1 MARTYIIG
9 DRSWQPFAEY
19 VGADLLEM
27 PTETVMGEKQV
38 HDWMVTYLV
47 EEVGLLVM
55 QVDLNAT
62 FCMDLAMHVRLSRD
76 QLGDGCLCPVVFV
89 SDLPLASYIRKTP
102 YSQIFL
108 TENVYLCPPSEI
120 PRRMGD
126 FEPLPAES
134 FRGAFLDRISVPRPQ
149 GSNHSLANQWGAS
162 RLYQLIRRTDIPR
175 KDYKDFADIQKE
187 LYYKYMMNRIR
198 RSSSRKAIP
207 CDGPV
212 PGATMKRILLIDDE
226 ADKGWAKTIESIF
239 PTSRFDPVKDVVNER
254 VPDYDSLSP
263 EARRKIESG
272 EYDLFLL
279 DLRLN
284 GAAEDGQFIPEEF
297 SGYKVL
303 RRIKELN
310 RGNQVIMLTAS
321 NKAWNLK
328 ALLSPLDGASGYFV
342 KESPEYEFSDTFS
355 VANLESFKSDAAK
368 CFDRGYL
375 RSFETFLKSLPTD
388 SSELMQKIH
397 DQLEIAFE
405 MVSNAS
411 SERMYQ
417 FAFLATFQ
425 ALEIMVSE
433 LSEEVP
439 TNKNRKELWV
449 RDGRGVLMPARPVE
463 WEDGL
468 RFKCKDFGIY
478 LSEEGKSFSQ
488 RDKVA
493 AIYLQTLGQE
503 DKGLVYLIWQMIL
516 IRNEFIHKRATA
528 NFDYSHPVNDR
539 ALIRHPDF
547 QNSRLVLSDRGF
559 APLLQEC
566 SRRGCLYDGG
576 HLMIEKDA
584 ITCSLGIRLMLECLM
599 RFIPYLKQQTD

>member
-9 DRSWQPFAEY
+9 ERTWQPFAEY
-19 VGADLLEM
+19 IGADLLEM
-27 PTETVMGEKQV
+27 PGEQAMGEKQL

-47 EEVGLLVM
+47 EEVGLLIM
-55 QVDLNAT
+55 QVDLNIT
-62 FCMDLAMHVRLSRD
+62 FCMDLAMHVRLSRE

-89 SDLPLASYIRKTP
+89 SDLPLASFIRRTP

-108 TENVYLCPPSEI
+108 TEKVYLCPPSEV
-120 PRRMGD
+120 PRRLDD
-126 FEPLPAES
+126 FEPLTADS
-134 FRGAFLDRISVPRPQ
+134 FRGGFLDRISVPRPE

-162 RLYQLIRRTDIPR
+162 RLFQLIRRTEIPR

-198 RSSSRKAIP
+198 RTSSRKPIA
-207 CDGPV
+207 CDAQV
-212 PGATMKRILLIDDE
+212 PGSAMKRILLIDDE
-226 ADKGWAKTIESIF
+226 ADKGWSKTIESIF
-239 PTSRFDPVKDVVNER
+239 QSSRFDPSRDVVNER
-254 VPDYDSLSP
+254 VPDYESLSQ

-284 GAAEDGQFIPEEF
+284 GAAEDGQSVPEEF

-303 RRIKELN
+303 KRIKELN

-355 VANLESFKSDAAK
+355 VANLESFKEDAAK
-368 CFDRGYL
+368 CFDRAYL
-375 RSFETFLKSLPTD
+375 RSFESFLKTLSTD
-388 SSELMQKIH
+388 GSGLMEKVH
-397 DQLEIAFE
+397 GQLEIAFE
-405 MVSNAS
+405 MASNAS
-411 SERMYQ
+411 SGKMYQ
-417 FAFLATFQ
+417 FAFLSAYQ
-425 ALEIMVSE
+425 ALELLTSD
-433 LSEEVP
+433 LTQEVESKKK
-439 TNKNRKELWV
+439 KNQKELWI
-449 RDGRGVLMPARPVE
+449 RDADGELKPALPVE
-463 WEDGL
+463 WDGL
-468 RFKCKDFGIY
+468 QFRSKEFGFF

-493 AIYLQTLGQE
+493 AIYLRKPGQ
-503 DKGLVYLIWQMIL
+503 DDRGLVYLIWQMIL
-516 IRNEFIHKRATA
+516 IRNEFIHRKATT
-528 NFDYSHPVNDR
+528 NFDYSRPMNDR

-547 QNSRLVLSDRGF
+547 QNSKLVFSDRGF

-566 SRRGCLYDGG
+566 CRKGCLYDGG
-576 HLMIEKDA
+576 HPMIEKGV
-584 ITCSLGIRLMLECLM
+584 IESSLGIRIMLECLM
-599 RFIPYLKQQTD
+599 RVITALKQ

>member
-55 QVDLNAT
+55 QVDLNST

-89 SDLPLASYIRKTP
+89 TDLPLASYIRKTP

-175 KDYKDFADIQKE
+175 KDYKDFADLQKE
-187 LYYKYMMNRIR
+187 LYYKYMINRIR
-198 RSSSRKAIP
+198 RTASGKAP
-207 CDGPV
+207 SCDAAV

-226 ADKGWAKTIESIF
+226 ADKGWAKTVESIF
-239 PTSRFDPVKDVVNER
+239 PTSRFDPREDVINER
-254 VPDYDSLSP
+254 VADYESLSK
-263 EARRKIESG
+263 EAKRKIESG
-272 EYDLFLL
+272 LYDLFLL

-284 GAAEDGQFIPEEF
+284 GAAEDGQTVPQEF

-303 RRIKELN
+303 KRIKELN

-328 ALLSPLDGASGYFV
+328 AFLSPLDGASGYFV
-342 KESPEYEFSDTFS
+342 KESPEYEFSDAFS
-355 VANLESFKSDAAK
+355 IANLDSFKEDAAR
-368 CFDRGYL
+368 CFDRSYL
-375 RSFETFLKSLPTD
+375 RSFDSFLKTLSLGG
-388 SSELMQKIH
+388 SELMEKLH
-397 DQLEIAFE
+397 GQLEIAFE
-405 MVSNAS
+405 MASNAS

-417 FAFLATFQ
+417 FAFLAAFQ
-425 ALEIMVSE
+425 ALEIMVGE
-433 LSEEVP
+433 LTEVVP
-439 TNKNRKELWV
+439 ADHNRKELWI
-449 RDGRGVLMPARPVE
+449 RDPRDELVPALPVE
-463 WEDGL
+463 WEADGV
-468 RFKCKDFGIY
+468 RFLGKEFGIF
-478 LSEEGKSFSQ
+478 LSEPGKSFSQ

-493 AIYLQTLGQE
+493 AIYIQRMGQK
-503 DKGLVYLIWQMIL
+503 DRGMVYLLWQMIL
-516 IRNEFIHKRATA
+516 IRNEFIHNHATTE
-528 NFDYSHPVNDR
+528 FDYSRPMNDR
-539 ALIRHPDF
+539 ALVRHPDF
-547 QNSRLVLSDRGF
+547 QNSKLIFSDRGF

-566 SRRGCLYDGG
+566 CRNGCLYDGG
-576 HLMIEKDA
+576 HLMIEKRA
-584 ITCSLGIRLMLECLM
+584 IRSSLGIRLMLECLM
-599 RFIPYLKQQTD
+599 RILPLLKN

>member
-279 DLRLN
+279 DLRL
-284 GAAEDGQFIPEEF
+284 
-297 SGYKVL
+297 
-303 RRIKELN
+303 
-310 RGNQVIMLTAS
+310 
-321 NKAWNLK
+321 KAWNLK
-328 ALLSPLDGASGYFV
+328 ALLSPLDGASGYFI

-439 TNKNRKELWV
+439 ASRNRKELWV

-584 ITCSLGIRLMLECLM
+584 ITGSLGIRLMLECLM